1 MVECDAALTCSTTN
15 YSLCWS
21 HSQKLLLYNHPY
33 LLCNIPFGIRFY
45 ADKTCW
51 LFWRLE
57 ILSLLILL
65 GGQLFILNLM
75 NASCALLVW
84 AYCFD
89 RGVQLNILNE
99 RILMGVTSTFGG
111 QTMIWRE
118 TIIAATVNCS
128 MRSSVL
134 LHWCCTM
141 RLEYHLKFLNLHV
154 YNSTMRLEYQRWPG
168 NWQWLHE
175 N

>member
-1 MVECDAALTCSTTN
+1 MTTLIFYAAF
-15 YSLCWS
+15 
-21 HSQKLLLYNHPY
+21 
-33 LLCNIPFGIRFY
+33 PFGIRFY

-51 LFWRLE
+51 LFWRLQNPIFVL
-57 ILSLLILL
+57 ILSA
-65 GGQLFILNLM
+65 GQLFILNLM

-84 AYCFD
+84 AYCYD
-89 RGVQLNILNE
+89 KGVQLMQNNNFDG

-118 TIIAATVNCS
+118 TIIAATLNCS

-141 RLEYHLKFLNLHV
+141 RLEYYLKFLNLHV
-154 YNSTMRLEYQRWPG
+154 YIL
-168 NWQWLHE
+168 QWE
-175 N
+175 